1 MKSGMRSIGLSAYAA
16 TAAAS
21 AFAYQGTRGSRAAI
35 HTATTS
41 MLMALAHRNLKRRP
55 ARSILTALGVALAVG
70 SFITLYGL
78 SGSVYQNLEQSIE
91 EHGADLTI
99 RRHGTAELFG
109 GTIPESVAARIAKI
123 SGVLAVS
130 GELLS
135 LAATDS
141 DDHVLATGWSEDSFF
156 WQNVPL
162 EEGRLPSP
170 GERKVALMGI
180 DLARALQKHA
190 GDTINLLGEPFLIVG
205 ITRFSSVINR
215 NVVVVALTDLQEVT
229 FRSGAITFLS
239 VKLAHPEDPAEVDRI
254 AKAIEAT
261 GDLSASKSEN
271 VLRNDSMLGLLRAV
285 SSSMAWVALLMGVLM
300 VLNTLLMAVLE
311 RTREIGILSAIGWST
326 ERIMAALVI
335 EGFFMS
341 AVGSAVGIVFGV
353 AGSHLLTAI
362 PAIGRYVAVRPTPAL
377 VAATALAAVGLGILG
392 SFYPAWLATRQSPA
406 IAFGRA

>member
-1 MKSGMRSIGLSAYAA
+1 LNHIQL
-16 TAAAS
+16 
-21 AFAYQGTRGSRAAI
+21 AF
-35 HTATTS
+35 
-41 MLMALAHRNLKRRP
+41 RNLKRRP

-109 GTIPESVAARIAKI
+109 GTIPESAAARIAKI

-135 LAATDS
+135 LAATDN

-170 GERKVALMGI
+170 GERKVALIGI

-215 NVVVVALTDLQEVT
+215 NVVVVMLTDLQEVT

-239 VKLAHPEDPAEVDRI
+239 VKLAHPEDPAEVDRV
-254 AKAIEAT
+254 ARAIEAT

-377 VAATALAAVGLGILG
+377 VAATALAAIALGILG

-406 IAFGRA
+406 IALGRA